1 MQSARIERVLETLL
15 DQAEAALTRHDWQ
28 GVAAAAHRVLAVDAE
43 NTDALAFLHIAE
55 ATHST
60 TATRVAVPPAAP
72 RVAASPT
79 SKVAAPTATTTAATS
94 TATAPTRHT
103 TTGVIGIYGYP
114 RIAALWSTRGA
125 AALAVGMVAVV
136 LALTFVSANRGRPS
150 ALTVR
155 EAESAPAITA
165 PFRSAP
171 TTPTPDRVPALA
183 TPTATPTAA
192 TTPASTPA
200 ATSTPT
206 PTPRAA
212 ATPDAPRPT
221 ATPAPAP
228 AARRYSGA
236 FTGTFGQVVA
246 ANGCTWDTPFDATI
260 DVPMTRGA
268 NGALEGN
275 ATATVNIRYVV
286 TSTPPGATCN
296 ASSASSTGA
305 GTLSGTDNAVSGS
318 LTGMRSLTVT
328 FSGARQGDALVG
340 EVTMQRALNTT
351 STFGSTAAIS
361 ATPAISVVLAG
372 S

>member
-1 MQSARIERVLETLL
+1 MQSPRIERALETLL

-43 NTDALAFLHIAE
+43 NAEAIAFLRIAE

-60 TATRVAVPPAAP
+60 TATRVAVPPAPPMRTAAP
-72 RVAASPT
+72 ATSTAAVPT
-79 SKVAAPTATTTAATS
+79 STTTAAANT
-94 TATAPTRHT
+94 TPTPARPT

-114 RIAALWSTRGA
+114 RIAALWTTRGA
-125 AALAVGMVAVV
+125 AALAVGMVAIV

-183 TPTATPTAA
+183 TPTATATAA
-192 TTPASTPA
+192 TTPSSTPA
-200 ATSTPT
+200 AST

-221 ATPAPAP
+221 ATPAPVP

-268 NGALEGN
+268 NAALEGN

>member
-15 DQAEAALTRHDWQ
+15 DQAEAALTRHDWH
-28 GVAAAAHRVLAVDAE
+28 GVAAAAHRVLSVDAE
-43 NTDALAFLHIAE
+43 NAEAIAFLRIAE

-60 TATRVAVPPAAP
+60 TATRVAVPPTPPTRAAAP
-72 RVAASPT
+72 TTSTVA
-79 SKVAAPTATTTAATS
+79 VPTATTTAATS
-94 TATAPTRHT
+94 SPATQARRT

-114 RIAALWSTRGA
+114 RIAALWTTRGA
-125 AALAVGMVAVV
+125 AALAMGMVAVV

-171 TTPTPDRVPALA
+171 TASTPDAVPALA
-183 TPTATPTAA
+183 TPTATATA
-192 TTPASTPA
+192 TTAPA
-200 ATSTPT
+200 ATST

-221 ATPAPAP
+221 ATPAPVP